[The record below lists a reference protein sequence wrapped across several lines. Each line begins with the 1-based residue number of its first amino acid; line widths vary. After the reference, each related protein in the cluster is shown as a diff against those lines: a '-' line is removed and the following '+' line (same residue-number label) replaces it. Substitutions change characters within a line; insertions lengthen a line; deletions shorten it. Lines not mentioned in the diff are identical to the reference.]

1 MKMNDPFRKIEL
13 IRELVQ
19 LHININ
25 NLELDFAQINDL
37 YKFIEQRLNSIEYRD
52 NESKFQIYRR
62 LMIGKTIF

>member
-1 MKMNDPFRKIEL
+1 MNDPFRKAEL

-25 NLELDFAQINDL
+25 NLELDFAELNAL
-37 YKFIEQRLNSIEYRD
+37 YKFIEQRLNSIEYKD

-62 LMIGKTIF
+62 LMIGKSIF

>member
-1 MKMNDPFRKIEL
+1 MNDPFRKAEL

-25 NLELDFAQINDL
+25 NLELDFAQINAL
-37 YKFIEQRLNSIEYRD
+37 YRFIEQRLNSIEYQD

-62 LMIGKTIF
+62 LMIGKTIFQ

>member
-1 MKMNDPFRKIEL
+1 MNDPFRKAEL

-25 NLELDFAQINDL
+25 NLELDFTELNAL

-52 NESKFQIYRR
+52 NETKFQIYRR
-62 LMIGKTIF
+62 LMIGKSIF

>member
-1 MKMNDPFRKIEL
+1 MNDPFRKAEL

-25 NLELDFAQINDL
+25 NLELDFAELNAL

-62 LMIGKTIF
+62 LMIGKSIF

>member
-1 MKMNDPFRKIEL
+1 MNDPFRKAEL

-19 LHININ
+19 LHITIN
-25 NLELDFAQINDL
+25 NLELDFTEINAL

-62 LMIGKTIF
+62 LMIGKSIF

>member
-1 MKMNDPFRKIEL
+1 MNDPFRKAEL

-25 NLELDFAQINDL
+25 NLELDFAQINAL
-37 YKFIEQRLNSIEYRD
+37 YKFIEQRLNSIEYKD

-62 LMIGKTIF
+62 LMIGKTIFQ